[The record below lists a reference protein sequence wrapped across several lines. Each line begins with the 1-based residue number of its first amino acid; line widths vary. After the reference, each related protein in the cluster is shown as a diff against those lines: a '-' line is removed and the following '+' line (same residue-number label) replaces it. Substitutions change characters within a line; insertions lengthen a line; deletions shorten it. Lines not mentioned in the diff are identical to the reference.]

1 MEKAVAAALSQ
12 EGYQNYATEGA
23 DMAQAKAKGLIW
35 TGKEQRMNSDE
46 TGNTE
51 YTRWAESC
59 IMGRTGNSIYADYD
73 WCAIF
78 ASWCMYQAGYYSE
91 QQLKRFYYSYC
102 ADPRIEYD
110 ADTWIEAFCLEQ
122 EKVWYTPVSAKKLEA
137 YNWNTY
143 YHTETDP
150 FDIPYKPGGLIFFS
164 WDGSGRY
171 FNHVAMVVSYD
182 EDTHVL
188 TYINGNTDGQV
199 ITRMMDLDNE
209 EEFYGKPLLKN
220 SDRIMAYGEYDEIK
234 PLEQKEITSD
244 IAEIIWD
251 VNSNSGISIQT
262 NSKSQIVSV
271 SVDGVYLGSNIESN
285 MIIHE
290 GKVSVGKSEL
300 AALSHG
306 RHEMQLTF
314 DDGVLTI
321 SFKVAEIK
329 DIIADHTNIT
339 WDRSGEN
346 IIIRT
351 NSESDTVA
359 VRITG
364 GLAGTEKTDGLSIE
378 NGTVTLSAEFAN
390 SVLAD
395 GENTVKLLF
404 DDGEIEISVF
414 VTDEAQKEII
424 AEHTNIT
431 WDRNGED
438 IIIRTNSESDTVAV
452 RITGGL
458 AGTEKTDGLSIENG
472 TVTLSAEFANS
483 VLADGEN
490 TVKLLF
496 DDGEIEIS
504 VFVTNVKDEGKSD
517 EKTDNSTDKEPDVK
531 PDEVNIPNTDEG
543 DAPKTGDSYPITV
556 LAVIAAA
563 LFVIVVSSRKRTGK
577 TY

>member
-1 MEKAVAAALSQ
+1 M
-12 EGYQNYATEGA
+12 
-23 DMAQAKAKGLIW
+23 
-35 TGKEQRMNSDE
+35 
-46 TGNTE
+46 
-51 YTRWAESC
+51 
-59 IMGRTGNSIYADYD
+59 
-73 WCAIF
+73 
-78 ASWCMYQAGYYSE
+78 
-91 QQLKRFYYSYC
+91 
-102 ADPRIEYD
+102 
-110 ADTWIEAFCLEQ
+110 
-122 EKVWYTPVSAKKLEA
+122 WYTPVSAKKLEA

-220 SDRIMAYGEYDEIK
+220 SGRIMAYGEYDEIK

-285 MIIHE
+285 MILHD
-290 GKVSVGKSEL
+290 GKVSVGKSEI

-306 RHEMQLTF
+306 RHEMQFAF
-314 DDGVLTI
+314 DDGVLTV
-321 SFKVAEIK
+321 SLKVVEMK
-329 DIIADHTNIT
+329 DIIAEHTNIT
-339 WDRSGEN
+339 WDRNGDD

-351 NSESDTVA
+351 NSKSDAVT
-359 VRITG
+359 VRIGG
-364 GLAGTEKTDGLSIE
+364 GLAGTEETDGVSIE
-378 NGTVTLSAEFAN
+378 NGTVTLSSKFAN

-414 VTDEAQKEII
+414 VTYEAQKEII

-431 WDRNGED
+431 WDRNGDD
-438 IIIRTNSESDTVAV
+438 IIIRTNSKSDAVAV
-452 RITGGL
+452 RIGGGL
-458 AGTEKTDGLSIENG
+458 AGTEETDGVSIENG
-472 TVTLSAEFANS
+472 TVTLSAEFADSVLADGENTVKLLFDDGEIEISVFVTYEAQKEIIAEHTNITWDRNGDDIIIRTNSKSDAVAVRIGGGLAGTEETDGVSIENGTVTLSSKFANS

-496 DDGEIEIS
+496 DDGEIVIS